1 MLLDYNLKPGMEQ
14 LTSTEEQKFSSPNQ
28 NGNFEGTFLEGPR
41 SRTREFWFTIKMLVE
56 FIKGF
61 RMFHFV
67 GPCVTIFGSAR
78 TPKNDPYFRL
88 AKEMGAAV
96 SRLGFTVMTGG
107 GPGIMEAA
115 NMGAREAGGRSVGIN
130 IKLPHE
136 QYANPYLDKWMEC
149 RYFFTRK
156 VLMFK
161 YSYAFIIMPG
171 GMGTLDELFEAATL
185 IQTGK
190 ISEFP
195 VILMGKEY
203 WQPVI
208 DMLQRM
214 KERGTISPQDLDLIS
229 ITDSVEEAAHILEEH
244 AVKRFKLR
252 KDRSPKPFSV
262 FGE

>member
-1 MLLDYNLKPGMEQ
+1 LKNIQVPNIEADSAPISQ
-14 LTSTEEQKFSSPNQ
+14 QSTIPESN
-28 NGNFEGTFLEGPR
+28 FLEGPR
-41 SRTREFWFTIKMLVE
+41 SRSREFWFTIKMLFE

-61 RMFHFV
+61 RTFHFV

-78 TPKNDPYFRL
+78 TPKHDPYFEL
-88 AKEMGAAV
+88 ARKMGAAV
-96 SRLGFTVMTGG
+96 SRLGFTIMTGG

-115 NMGAREAGGRSVGIN
+115 NQGAKEAGGRSVGIN

-190 ISEFP
+190 IKEFP

-203 WQPVI
+203 WEPI
-208 DMLQRM
+208 ILMLEKM
-214 KERGTISPQDLDLIS
+214 EERGMVSKGDIKLVS
-229 ITDSVEEAAHILEEH
+229 ITDSIEEAVQILKEH
-244 AVKRFKLR
+244 AVLKFKLKR
-252 KDRSPKPFSV
+252 GTELKPV
-262 FGE
+262 VMFGE